1 MIIAVQLSHSNFLSI
16 GLEPMV
22 VNQHTN
28 FVNIGERC
36 NVAGSRRFAR
46 LVTSGKYEVLYS
58 STSLLIVTSLRIFV
72 CYALPK
78 RLARK
83 HLRKVIYKQSLI
95 LGKQFHD
102 TLRCKKENRKKRTK
116 QILLWC

>member
-1 MIIAVQLSHSNFLSI
+1 MPEKLASTLKLLYINRLCYDNCCTVVTLSTFFCI

-46 LVTSGKYEVLYS
+46 LVTSGKYEVLCS
-58 STSLLIVTSLRIFV
+58 STSILIVTSLRIFV
-72 CYALPK
+72 CIALPK
-78 RLARK
+78 RLARE
-83 HLRKVIYKQSLI
+83 HLRKVI
-95 LGKQFHD
+95 
-102 TLRCKKENRKKRTK
+102 
-116 QILLWC
+116 